1 MLMKVLITGSSG
13 NIGSKLVGLLGDDF
27 ELAGL
32 DRVPP
37 RPGAELPA
45 TLADVHEVDDLR
57 SVLAGHDAVVH
68 LAGNPAVETPWPDV
82 LRNNI
87 TLTRNVFEACRLEG
101 VRRVVFASSNHAV
114 GLFENDEP
122 YVRIRAGDYQGL
134 EPGEFTRV
142 DHTVPIRPDSDYGA
156 SKAFGEALGRSYSER
171 FGLQVACLRI
181 GSFTEENDPTANIR
195 MRATWC
201 SHRDLTQLIRLCLTT
216 PDLEFDIF
224 YGVSGNTWRFWDTSH
239 AERVLGYRSAD
250 NAEDHYGE

>member
-1 MLMKVLITGSSG
+1 MV
-13 NIGSKLVGLLGDDF
+13 
-27 ELAGL
+27 
-32 DRVPP
+32 
-37 RPGAELPA
+37 
-45 TLADVHEVDDLR
+45 ADVHEVDDLR
-57 SVLAGHDAVVH
+57 GVLAGHDAVVH

-122 YVRIRAGDYQGL
+122 YVRIRAGNYQGL
-134 EPGEFTRV
+134 EPGGFTRV
-142 DHTVPIRPDSDYGA
+142 DHTVSIRPDSDYGA

-201 SHRDLTQLIRLCLTT
+201 SHRDL
-216 PDLEFDIF
+216 
-224 YGVSGNTWRFWDTSH
+224 VHNS
-239 AERVLGYRSAD
+239 SAC
-250 NAEDHYGE
+250 ASQPG